1 MKKRSLQFKAGVI
14 LTVAILTITFTF
26 YAYQLFFTPNFMVK
40 DGSKKEAY
48 LYIPTG
54 ANFKTVVDSLRKN
67 DILHDNLSFSFVS
80 KILKYQENVKPG
92 RYKISSKANNLD
104 VIRKLKSGNQDP
116 LNLTINSV
124 RTKEDLA
131 EKISSKLEPKRDV
144 IIGLLNNQE
153 FATKYGLDTNTI
165 ISLFIPNTYEFF
177 WTVTPEELFDRM
189 HKEYKKFWTQ
199 ERLAKADTLKLSK
212 EQVVILAS
220 IVEAE
225 TNMNDEK
232 PTIAG
237 VYVNRFQQGW
247 PLQADPTVKFALRDF
262 SIKRIL
268 HIHQQCES
276 PYNTYK
282 YLGLPPGPI
291 NIPSISSIEAV
302 LNCEKHDFMFFVADL
317 SRPGY
322 HKFTSDYRQHVN
334 SANKYRKS
342 LDQKQI
348 YQ

>member
-14 LTVAILTITFTF
+14 LTVSILTITFTF

-40 DGSKKEAY
+40 DGSAKEAY

-54 ANFKTVVDSLRKN
+54 ADFKTVVDSLEKN
-67 DILHDNLSFSFVS
+67 KIVHDNLSFSFVS
-80 KILKYQENVKPG
+80 KLLKYQENVKAG
-92 RYKISSKANNLD
+92 RYKIKAGSNNLD

-116 LNLTINSV
+116 LNVTFNSV

-131 EKISSKLEPKRDV
+131 VKLSAKLQPRSVELLK
-144 IIGLLNNQE
+144 LLNDQI
-153 FATKYGLDTNTI
+153 FAQKFNLDTNTI
-165 ISLFIPNTYEFF
+165 ISLFIPNTYQFY
-177 WTVTPEELFDRM
+177 WTVSAEEIFEKM
-189 HKEYKKFWTQ
+189 HRENKKFWNE
-199 ERLAKADTLKLSK
+199 ERLAKAKALGLSK
-212 EQVVILAS
+212 EQVMIVAS

-237 VYVNRFQQGW
+237 VYLNRFQQGW

-262 SIKRIL
+262 AIKRIL
-268 HIHQQCES
+268 HVHQECDS

-282 YLGLPPGPI
+282 YSGLPPGPI
-291 NIPSISSIEAV
+291 NIPSISSIDAV
-302 LNCEKHDFMFFVADL
+302 LNCEKHDYMFFVADFT
-317 SRPGY
+317 RPGY

-334 SANKYRKS
+334 SANKYRRT
-342 LDQKQI
+342 LDKRQI
-348 YQ
+348 F